1 MDTKKAIAEKIAWI
15 EAQLIKPEPTSISDL
30 THCIRRLLEI
40 VTLLNENQH
49 TEVKEKTKCA

>member
-1 MDTKKAIAEKIAWI
+1 MDTKAIAEKIAWI

-40 VTLLNENQH
+40 VTLLNENQKG
-49 TEVKEKTKCA
+49 KENE